1 MFCPVEP
8 RRHSVF
14 VGLRVGAHFGFRRRD
29 VPDRF
34 EHERS
39 DHEGWPAARLPAT
52 LAEMEVAERAQRRVE
67 RRLAEARLPPDKTLD
82 GAGNAPC
89 QQRPGTRIATQARP
103 NHHPD

>member
-1 MFCPVEP
+1 MNANDKIDAARIDLALGE
-8 RRHSVF
+8 
-14 VGLRVGAHFGFRRRD
+14 LRLPGVKLVWTALAATAD
-29 VPDRF
+29 K
-34 EHERS
+34 
-39 DHEGWPAARLPAT
+39 EGWPAARLPAT